1 MIEIPKIDE
10 TKKNISFKIT
20 PELFEQLEYSSRK
33 LKGLF
38 NFDVSYISNDKSQL
52 HYECEN
58 LGNVY
63 GIKSYGFKVD
73 SNCEKDF
80 KITLTR
86 RQHKLMTKL
95 LISNYTAS
103 LYENKYLILK
113 NYFVPLE
120 NVPLQ
125 VIARHSNNSSE
136 IIQSNYLDESN
147 EMLVSEHNKLFGT
160 TKTTKSKDK
169 VKTK

>member
-1 MIEIPKIDE
+1 
-10 TKKNISFKIT
+10 
-20 PELFEQLEYSSRK
+20 
-33 LKGLF
+33 
-38 NFDVSYISNDKSQL
+38 
-52 HYECEN
+52 
-58 LGNVY
+58 
-63 GIKSYGFKVD
+63 
-73 SNCEKDF
+73 
-80 KITLTR
+80 
-86 RQHKLMTKL
+86 MTKL

-147 EMLVSEHNKLFGT
+147 EMLISEHNKLFGRM
-160 TKTTKSKDK
+160 KTMKSKKK
-169 VKTK
+169 VETK